1 MSLFP
6 TRTVID
12 RLGGTRPSPPR
23 AIGAAAAVRMTAAV
37 VTYRVLRHQGGRS

>member
-12 RLGGTRPSPPR
+12 RLAGKRPAPPR
-23 AIGAAAAVRMTAAV
+23 ALGAAAAVGATAAV
-37 VTYRVLRHQGGRS
+37 VTYRLLRHQGERS

>member
-12 RLGGTRPSPPR
+12 RLGGTRPSSPR
-23 AIGAAAAVRMTAAV
+23 AVGAAAAVGMTAAV
-37 VTYRVLRHQGGRS
+37 VTYRLLRHQGGNS